1 VGKSWIP
8 TACRASASVI
18 PASTR
23 LFSALERIITSARRT
38 TFKQL
43 RATVGD
49 DPAGREGV
57 PDIRAAHTLD
67 PEGQGGMPGVPV
79 RVLDDRHGLILHHEV
94 MWKSGDV
101 DHAVPMVEAAQ
112 ARFPDLRAVSFD
124 RGFHSPGNR
133 VRPDG
138 MPGCDAMPGKGYL
151 NQAGWER
158 ESGDGSAAMRRRHP
172 AVGSVTDSPG
182 HRGLDRILAFGA
194 GGFERTIALAV
205 VATDVHRIGPLPL
218 RKARK
223 RQRRAAPP
231 DGGPRIAPTTRNPRR
246 AGAVTRAPTPLWDV
260 EPGSEG
266 TAILSVSA
274 ISLRSGDG

>member
-1 VGKSWIP
+1 MAAGRPRNPPGTRPSGHSRRPERAEKKSVGKSWIP

-151 NQAGWER
+151 NQAGRER

-231 DGGPRIAPTTRNPRR
+231 DGGPASHRR
-246 AGAVTRAPTPLWDV
+246 PGTRAAR
-260 EPGSEG
+260 E
-266 TAILSVSA
+266 
-274 ISLRSGDG
+274 R